1 MLHSLSVL
9 KAVVLDP
16 ANQDVAANQLFT
28 MFLLGRE
35 DHASA

>member
-1 MLHSLSVL
+1 MLHFLLVL
-9 KAVVLDP
+9 KVVVLDP
-16 ANQDVAANQLFT
+16 ANQDVAVNQLFT